1 MRRGLVFGK
10 FMPPHRG
17 HQLMIETAQAQ
28 VDGLTILI
36 YDSQPQ
42 GEYPHMP
49 VEKRLGWMRMLY
61 PDVENILA
69 VEDPVKTRDHDDP
82 RYAQLYADQL
92 RFLGPFDRVF
102 TNEPYYEDFA
112 VALGAQ
118 HVLVDEGVRTLVPIS
133 ATQIR
138 SNLYDYRGWID
149 PRVYASLIQKVVFV
163 GTEST
168 GKSTLARAMAER
180 FETLWTH
187 EYGRE
192 LWEAQGLT
200 GSFADHLK
208 TARAQR
214 RREEAAARQ
223 ARSFVFCDTN
233 AWTTLHWSLRSFGTA
248 DARLYELVEQTQDD
262 YLWVLCD
269 NDFGWVQDGT
279 RELVDGEAA
288 RFQQQQIDDL
298 GERGIQYAVASGS
311 VETRVEVLAHYLTHA
326 YLSPTLR

>member
-28 VDGLTILI
+28 VDDLTILV
-36 YDSQPQ
+36 YDSQPP

-49 VEKRLGWMRMLY
+49 VEKRLGWMRVLY

-69 VEDPVKTRDHDDP
+69 VEDPVKTPDHDDP
-82 RYAQLYADQL
+82 KYAQVYADQL
-92 RFLGPFDRVF
+92 RFLGPFDRVV
-102 TNEPYYEDFA
+102 TNEPHYEDFA

-118 HVLVDEGVRTLVPIS
+118 HVLVDEGVRTLVPVS
-133 ATQIR
+133 ATHIR

-180 FETLWTH
+180 FDTLWTH

-208 TARAQR
+208 MARAQR

-223 ARSFVFCDTN
+223 ARSFLFCDTN
-233 AWTTLHWSLRSFGTA
+233 AWTTLHWSLRSYGTA

-269 NDFGWVQDGT
+269 NDFGWVRDGT
-279 RELVDGEAA
+279 RELADEQAA

-298 GERGIQYAVASGS
+298 EKRGIKYAVVSGS
-311 VETRVEVLAHYLTHA
+311 LETRVESSRT
-326 YLSPTLR
+326 T

>member
-1 MRRGLVFGK
+1 
-10 FMPPHRG
+10 
-17 HQLMIETAQAQ
+17 
-28 VDGLTILI
+28 
-36 YDSQPQ
+36 
-42 GEYPHMP
+42 
-49 VEKRLGWMRMLY
+49 MLY
-61 PDVENILA
+61 PDVESILA
-69 VEDPVKTRDHDDP
+69 VEDPVQTRDHDDP
-82 RYAQLYADQL
+82 RYARLYAEQL

-102 TNEPYYEDFA
+102 TNEPYYRDFA
-112 VALGAQ
+112 VALDAQ

-133 ATQIR
+133 GTQIR
-138 SNLYDYRGWID
+138 CNLYEYRGWID
-149 PRVYASLIQKVVFV
+149 ARVYASLIQKVVFV

-168 GKSTLARAMAER
+168 GKTTLARLMADR

-200 GSFADHLK
+200 GSFADYLK

-269 NDFGWVQDGT
+269 NDFGWVRDAT
-279 RELVDGEAA
+279 RELAGGEAA

-298 GERGIQYAVASGS
+298 KERGIRYIVVSGS
-311 VETRVEVLAHYLTHA
+311 AQARVEVLTDYLTYPSFSGA
-326 YLSPTLR
+326 VRD